1 MNRGGLVNRGG
12 EILKELDELLD
23 EIAPLRKIQATAK
36 FNFEDVQTRMN
47 NLQSVL
53 YNEFTTDPEVD
64 WENQNPILDTDGKPM
79 AEFEA
84 QYRTMMISAMM
95 QTNVQFMALSTDQ
108 DKLKEAYYTV
118 ETDVIT
124 LMERIGALKASAGLI
139 AALARLADES

>member
-23 EIAPLRKIQATAK
+23 EIAPLRKTQATAK
-36 FNFEDVQTRMN
+36 FNFEDIQSQMN

-53 YNEFTTDPEVD
+53 YHEFTTDPEVD

-84 QYRTMMISAMM
+84 QYRTMMIRAMM
-95 QTNVQFMALSTDQ
+95 QTNEKFKALSAEQ

-124 LMERIGALKASAGLI
+124 LMERIGALKASAGLV